1 MNGLGR
7 SGSRGPRGRLDST
20 RPGLHAWHVGNEP
33 TLKDLGL
40 DVRAARK
47 GRGWTQATLAKTA
60 NVATTLV
67 GRMERG
73 QVVSDTTLKAVA
85 RALALPDSVIAPH
98 LTDLRPA
105 PAPERVEPAAATW
118 GDLRRELQ
126 WWHGRLRE
134 SPEDYERLLYLLDLS
149 AQVEGQARSTQSGV
163 QLDAHG

>member
-1 MNGLGR
+1 M
-7 SGSRGPRGRLDST
+7 
-20 RPGLHAWHVGNEP
+20 HVGNQP
-33 TLKDLGL
+33 TLKALGL

-47 GRGWTQATLAKTA
+47 GRGWTQAALAKTA

-73 QVVSDTTLKAVA
+73 QVVSGTTLKAVA
-85 RALALPDSVIAPH
+85 RALDLPDSVIAPH
-98 LTDLRPA
+98 LTEQRQEA
-105 PAPERVEPAAATW
+105 APERVDPAAAGW

-134 SPEDYERLLYLLDLS
+134 SPQDYERLLYLLELS
-149 AQVEGQARSTQSGV
+149 AQLEGRAASTQSGV